1 MHSVTQVFYCVI
13 IFIAETEESTS
24 LSNNMMHLS
33 SEETTFK
40 LEMFLSLTEVT
51 SDKSNLNGNI
61 FLCVMY

>member
-1 MHSVTQVFYCVI
+1 
-13 IFIAETEESTS
+13 
-24 LSNNMMHLS
+24 MMHLS

-61 FLCVMY
+61 FLYVMY